1 MHSVILIC
9 IHERKSFNLIFL
21 CCNDVIRWYKSK
33 YLVGMS
39 TFKLHILEDKNKK
52 KTDKKYSKTVNEIR
66 NLKIR

>member
-1 MHSVILIC
+1 
-9 IHERKSFNLIFL
+9 
-21 CCNDVIRWYKSK
+21 
-33 YLVGMS
+33 MS